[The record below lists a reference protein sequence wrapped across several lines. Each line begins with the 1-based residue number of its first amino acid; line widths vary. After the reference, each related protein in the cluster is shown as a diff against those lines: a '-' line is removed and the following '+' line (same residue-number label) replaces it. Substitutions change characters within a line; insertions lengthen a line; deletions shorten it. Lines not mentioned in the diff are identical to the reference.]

1 MLRGFAGRCGMGLTA
16 LVLVAGCSATAGLA
30 ERAPFED
37 LAHLQGEMA
46 GEVSTR
52 SVILQSRLTGV
63 VLDRTGDVPGRAGQA
78 CFEYADNEGFRGSV
92 RSRWMEA
99 LPEGDFIIKTKISG
113 LRADTQYFYRLV
125 YGPHQDD
132 VRRGPR
138 RTFRTLGGAE
148 RAMDSSIVV
157 VSGMN
162 YAFFQRGPKGD
173 GKRQYVGADKHLGFP
188 GAAAILE
195 LDPDFFVGTGDNVYY
210 DHPWK
215 GRATD
220 APSMR
225 KKWHEQFVQ
234 PRFVELFGQV
244 ASYWEKD
251 DHDHR
256 FNDNDNTGEQEPS
269 SALGITIFREQ
280 LPVVDPTEVGALTYR
295 THRVSRD
302 LQIWLLE
309 GRDYRSPNRAEDGP
323 DKTLWGSKQR
333 DWLRRTLLESDATFK
348 IIITPTPMVGP
359 DGKGKRDNH
368 TNLGGF
374 QHEGSAFFAWAKQNG
389 MLERGLYLVCG
400 DRHWQY
406 HSIHPSGFEE
416 FSCGALVDAN
426 SRMGVKPGTKNSTD
440 PQGLV
445 QQPYSSRRPSG
456 GFLNVLVE
464 RTQETTPATLVF
476 RFFDEQGELLHEV
489 ARSAQPR

>member
-1 MLRGFAGRCGMGLTA
+1 MLCVVTACSGVQAGA
-16 LVLVAGCSATAGLA
+16 AQPAFV
-30 ERAPFED
+30 D

-46 GEVSTR
+46 GEVTAR
-52 SVILQSRLTGV
+52 SVILQSRLTGTA
-63 VLDRTGDVPGRAGQA
+63 LDSLGDVPGRAGQA
-78 CFEYADNEGFRGSV
+78 CFEYADNERLEGALRT
-92 RSRWMEA
+92 RWMSAEA
-99 LPEGDFIIKTKISG
+99 ATDFIVKVKVGG
-113 LRADTQYFYRLV
+113 LHPATQYFYRLI
-125 YGPHQDD
+125 YGPDEED
-132 VRRGPR
+132 VRRGPVR
-138 RTFRTLGGAE
+138 AFRTLGGAE
-148 RAMDSSIVV
+148 RSIDSSFVV

-162 YAFFQRGPKGD
+162 YAFFQAGPKGD
-173 GKRQYVGADKHLGFP
+173 GKRQYEGADKHLGFP
-188 GAAAILE
+188 GAAAILD

-210 DHPWK
+210 DHPWE

-220 APSMR
+220 APAMR

-256 FNDNDNTGEQEPS
+256 YNDNDNTGERAPS
-269 SALGITIFREQ
+269 SELGIAIFREQ
-280 LPVVDPTEVGALTYR
+280 LPVVDPADLAALTYR

-309 GRDYRSPNRAEDGP
+309 GRDYRSPNGAPDGP
-323 DKTLWGSKQR
+323 DKTIWGSNQR
-333 DWLRRTLLESDATFK
+333 AWLQRTLLESDASFK

-368 TNLGGF
+368 TNVNGF
-374 QHEGSAFFAWAKQNG
+374 QHEGASFFAWAKEQG
-389 MLERGLYLVCG
+389 LQERGLYLVCG

-440 PQGLV
+440 PGGLV
-445 QQPYSSRRPSG
+445 QQPYTSLRPSG
-456 GFLNVLVE
+456 GFLNVLVKRARE
-464 RTQETTPATLVF
+464 AVPAALLL
-476 RFFDEQGELLHEV
+476 RYFDEQG
-489 ARSAQPR
+489 